1 MESIIFYN
9 MKNYTFIALPKNL
22 SYYLDS
28 YCLNIL
34 VRLIN
39 YSDYKQD
46 TSFKISNEYLK
57 DLTGYSKKIINAT
70 LSGLH
75 RKGIITVDCVGIGQG
90 KKQPSNTITINVSKF
105 EEYDKIIP
113 TIENLRNE
121 DLMIKIDPYREKGW
135 KVSYLSNNET
145 PVETPSVEE
154 ETKPEIIETLK
165 ELCYKEDTETN
176 IILNSVET
184 PSVEEEIEINTA
196 PLAPQ
201 KQMESLTA
209 DTATASEIVE
219 DALKKG
225 FTLTAI
231 KDSTTRGFG
240 LQNLSALNQMQ
251 SIYGYFSP
259 ELKTNMFKY
268 CKEMKY

>member
-1 MESIIFYN
+1 

-22 SYYLDS
+22 SYFLDS
-28 YCLNIL
+28 YCLNVL

-75 RKGIITVDCVGIGQG
+75 RKGIITVDCEGIGQG

-121 DLMIKIDPYREKGW
+121 DLMIKIDSYREKGW
-135 KVSYLSNNET
+135 KVSYLSN
-145 PVETPSVEE
+145 E
-154 ETKPEIIETLK
+154 ETEEIKPITTVKENQEKTETDK
-165 ELCYKEDTETN
+165 ETNSILDNIFLEDTEEN
-176 IILNSVET
+176 ISPTDNENET
-184 PSVEEEIEINTA
+184 IEKEIVNV
-196 PLAPQ
+196 APQ
-201 KQMESLTA
+201 PAPQRQVPVLSA
-209 DTATASEIVE
+209 DTATAQEIVE
-219 DALKKG
+219 DAMKKG
-225 FTLTAI
+225 FYITAI
-231 KDSTTRGFG
+231 KDSNTKGFE
-240 LQNLSALNQMQ
+240 LENETALRQMQ
-251 SIYGYFSP
+251 DMYGYFSHDF
-259 ELKTNMFKY
+259 KKDMFVY
-268 CKEMKY
+268 CKNMKY